1 MLAYGLRKTY
11 CIIDHI
17 GRILKIWFDI
27 LTPKQ
32 VLFFEPMIKQ
42 LQKSNKIFCTARNYR
57 EVTELAKIR
66 KMKLVMIGRHGGSL
80 KVDKLSASLKRTL
93 LLTDKIQR
101 FKPDLTISFCSPEAA
116 RISFGL
122 GIKHIAFCDSPHAEA
137 VMRLSIPLIQKLL
150 IPWIIPKNE
159 FTKYGISAK
168 NIIQYKAIDA
178 SVIIRYNDYNINPIP
193 KKKKNILIRLEEEQA
208 AYIKKNRES
217 TLTTVHEIVKKFDN
231 HNVMILPRYHSQIA
245 MLKRILGNKA
255 KILDK
260 VMDSKTLLQDTD
272 IFVGSGGTMTA
283 ESALLGIPT
292 ISYNAVPN
300 LIEKYLVRKKL
311 AIRETNSK
319 RIVLVIEKLLRSDN
333 AQFKKN
339 ARSVIDSMED
349 PVKKLAQIIKMKD

>member
-1 MLAYGLRKTY
+1 M
-11 CIIDHI
+11 
-17 GRILKIWFDI
+17 KIWFDI

-32 VLFFEPMIKQ
+32 VLFFEPMIKH
-42 LQKSNKIFCTARNYR
+42 LQKSNEIFCTARNYR

-66 KMKLVMIGRHGGSL
+66 KMKIMMIGKHGGSL
-80 KVDKLSASLKRTL
+80 KVDKLNASLKRTF

-116 RISFGL
+116 RVSFGL
-122 GIKHIAFCDSPHAEA
+122 GIRHIAFCDSPHAEA
-137 VMRLSIPLIQKLL
+137 VMRLSVPLIQKLL

-178 SVIIRYNDYNINPIP
+178 SVIIRYNDYNIGLNP

-208 AYIKKNRES
+208 AYVQKNR
-217 TLTTVHEIVKKFDN
+217 TNALTIVHEIVKKFDD
-231 HNVMILPRYHSQIA
+231 HNVMILPRYDSQIA
-245 MLKRILGNKA
+245 TLRRVLGNKA

-260 VMDSKTLLQDTD
+260 VIDSKILLRDTD

-300 LIEKYLVRKKL
+300 LVEKYLVRKKL

-319 RIVLVIEKLLRSDN
+319 RIVLIIEKILHSDN
-333 AQFKKN
+333 THFKNN
-339 ARSVIDSMED
+339 ARSVMDSMED
-349 PVKKLAQIIKMKD
+349 PVKKLGQIIKMKN

>member
-1 MLAYGLRKTY
+1 M
-11 CIIDHI
+11 
-17 GRILKIWFDI
+17 KIWFDI

-42 LQKSNKIFCTARNYR
+42 LQKSNKVLCTARNYR

-66 KMKLVMIGRHGGSL
+66 KMKLVMIGKHGGSL
-80 KVDKLSASLKRTL
+80 KADKLNASLSRTL
-93 LLTDKIQR
+93 LLTSEIKR

-116 RISFGL
+116 RVSFGL
-122 GIKHIAFCDSPHAEA
+122 GVRHIAFCDSPHAEA

-159 FTKYGISAK
+159 FAKYGIRAK
-168 NIIQYKAIDA
+168 DVIQYKAIDA
-178 SVIIRYNDYNINPIP
+178 SIIIRYNNYNISTVP
-193 KKKKNILIRLEEEQA
+193 KKKKNILIRLEEEHA
-208 AYIKKNRES
+208 AYIQKNRES
-217 TLTTVHEIVKKFDN
+217 TLTIVREIVKKFGN
-231 HNVMILPRYHSQIA
+231 HSIMILPRYHDQIA
-245 MLKRILGNKA
+245 TLKHVFGNKV
-255 KILDK
+255 KILDR
-260 VMDSKTLLQDTD
+260 VVDSKILLQETD

-319 RIVLVIEKLLRSDN
+319 RIVLVIEKILHSDN
-333 AQFKKN
+333 ARFKNN
-339 ARSVIDSMED
+339 AKAAMDAMDD
-349 PVKKLAQIIKMKD
+349 PVKKLGQIIKMKY

>member
-1 MLAYGLRKTY
+1 M
-11 CIIDHI
+11 
-17 GRILKIWFDI
+17 
-27 LTPKQ
+27 
-32 VLFFEPMIKQ
+32 
-42 LQKSNKIFCTARNYR
+42 
-57 EVTELAKIR
+57 TELAKIR

-80 KVDKLSASLKRTL
+80 KVDKLNASMKRIL
-93 LLTDKIQR
+93 LLTDQIRR

-116 RISFGL
+116 RVSFGL
-122 GIKHIAFCDSPHAEA
+122 GIRHIAFCDSPHAEA

-159 FTKYGISAK
+159 FTKYGISEK

-178 SVIIRYNDYNINPIP
+178 SVIIRYNDYNISSIP

-208 AYIKKNRES
+208 AYIQKNRKD
-217 TLTTVHEIVKKFDN
+217 TLTIVREIVKKFDN
-231 HNVMILPRYHSQIA
+231 HNVMILPRYHSQIV
-245 MLKRILGNKA
+245 MLRRVLGNKV

-260 VMDSKTLLQDTD
+260 VIDSKTLLQDTD

-300 LIEKYLVRKKL
+300 LVEKYLVRKKL

-319 RIVLVIEKLLRSDN
+319 KIVSVIGKLLRSDN
-333 AQFKKN
+333 AHFRKN
-339 ARSVIDSMED
+339 ARSVMNSMDD
-349 PVKKLAQIIKMKD
+349 PVKKLGQIIKMKD

>member
-1 MLAYGLRKTY
+1 M
-11 CIIDHI
+11 
-17 GRILKIWFDI
+17 KIWFDI

-32 VLFFEPMIKQ
+32 VLFFEPMIKH
-42 LQKSNKIFCTARNYR
+42 LQKSNEIFCTARNYR

-66 KMKLVMIGRHGGSL
+66 KMKIMMIGRHGGSL
-80 KVDKLSASLKRTL
+80 KADKLNASLKRTL

-116 RISFGL
+116 RVSFGL
-122 GIKHIAFCDSPHAEA
+122 GIRHIAFCDSPHAEA
-137 VMRLSIPLIQKLL
+137 VMRLSVPLIQKLL

-159 FTKYGISAK
+159 FSKYGISAK

-178 SVIIRYNDYNINPIP
+178 SVIIRYNDYNISSNP

-208 AYIKKNRES
+208 AYVQKNR
-217 TLTTVHEIVKKFDN
+217 TNATTIVREIVKKFDD
-231 HNVMILPRYHSQIA
+231 HNVMILPRYASQIA
-245 MLKRILGNKA
+245 MLRRALGNKA

-260 VMDSKTLLQDTD
+260 VVDSKILLRDTD

-300 LIEKYLVRKKL
+300 LVEKYLVRKKL

-319 RIVLVIEKLLRSDN
+319 RIVLIIEKILHSDN
-333 AQFKKN
+333 SHFKNN
-339 ARSVIDSMED
+339 ARSAMNSMED
-349 PVKKLAQIIKMKD
+349 PVKKLGQIIKMKD